1 MKFILSNNKEL
12 KENKVLTEASSTPVE
27 VIKLLELLKDA
38 DVSLTKVCSA
48 TLNFVNMPD
57 AVKRPLQKLFNLLR
71 SSGDSKELVT
81 AAEDLGKVTE
91 TWYGN

>member
-1 MKFILSNNKEL
+1 MKVIFSNKKKL
-12 KENKVLTEASSTPVE
+12 KENKILTEASTAPAE

-71 SSGDSKELVT
+71 SSGDSEELVT

-91 TWYGN
+91 EWYGN